1 MATSGSRPVP
11 FLAEPAASRL
21 GYEDLNKYHKISN
34 LMSTKKKCP
43 TKQALWFLL
52 CGSNGKKN
60 RHINFEG
67 FS

>member
-21 GYEDLNKYHKISN
+21 GYEDLNKYNKITN

-43 TKQALWFLL
+43 TKPALWFQWETKSTYRFL
-52 CGSNGKKN
+52 
-60 RHINFEG
+60 G